1 MEEKRFCFFV
11 FNNWMPENA
20 GFLALKDKKS
30 AKKGCSLTTALEKRE
45 RCRYFIRAR
54 RKGGSSF
61 FMLAKSG
68 EMMRILIVDGQG
80 GGVGRQL
87 AAQIKET
94 FPDVQLMAVGTNTIA
109 TSAMLKGGADSA
121 ATGENAVLVAA
132 RKADVIVGP
141 LGIVVA
147 DSLGGEISPAMANAV
162 AQSDAKRILIP
173 FKNCEN
179 VIVGVSDYTLG
190 RLIQQAVDELR
201 KIIA

>member
-1 MEEKRFCFFV
+1 MK
-11 FNNWMPENA
+11 
-20 GFLALKDKKS
+20 
-30 AKKGCSLTTALEKRE
+30 
-45 RCRYFIRAR
+45 
-54 RKGGSSF
+54 
-61 FMLAKSG
+61 
-68 EMMRILIVDGQG
+68 ILVVDGQG

-109 TSAMLKGGADSA
+109 TSAMLKSGADSA

-162 AQSDAKRILIP
+162 AQSNAKRILIP
-173 FKNCEN
+173 FKHCEN

-190 RLIQQAVDELR
+190 HLIQQAIDELR

>member
-1 MEEKRFCFFV
+1 MK
-11 FNNWMPENA
+11 
-20 GFLALKDKKS
+20 
-30 AKKGCSLTTALEKRE
+30 
-45 RCRYFIRAR
+45 
-54 RKGGSSF
+54 
-61 FMLAKSG
+61 
-68 EMMRILIVDGQG
+68 ILVVDGQG

-87 AAQIKET
+87 AVQIKQA

-109 TSAMLKGGADSA
+109 TSAMMQGGADTA

-162 AQSDAKRILIP
+162 AQSNAKRILIP
-173 FKNCEN
+173 FKQCDN

-190 RLIQQAVDELR
+190 HLSQQAIKELR

>member
-1 MEEKRFCFFV
+1 MK
-11 FNNWMPENA
+11 
-20 GFLALKDKKS
+20 
-30 AKKGCSLTTALEKRE
+30 
-45 RCRYFIRAR
+45 
-54 RKGGSSF
+54 
-61 FMLAKSG
+61 
-68 EMMRILIVDGQG
+68 ILVVDGQG

-87 AAQIKET
+87 VAQIKET

-162 AQSDAKRILIP
+162 AQSNAKRILIP
-173 FKNCEN
+173 FKHCEN

-190 RLIQQAVDELR
+190 HLIQQAIDELR

>member
-1 MEEKRFCFFV
+1 MK
-11 FNNWMPENA
+11 
-20 GFLALKDKKS
+20 
-30 AKKGCSLTTALEKRE
+30 
-45 RCRYFIRAR
+45 
-54 RKGGSSF
+54 
-61 FMLAKSG
+61 
-68 EMMRILIVDGQG
+68 ILVVDGQG

-87 AAQIKET
+87 ATQIKET

-109 TSAMLKGGADSA
+109 TSAMLKSGADTA
-121 ATGENAVLVAA
+121 ATGENAVIVAA

-162 AQSDAKRILIP
+162 AQSNAKRILLP
-173 FKNCEN
+173 FKHCEN

-190 RLIQQAVDELR
+190 HLIQQAIDELR

>member
-1 MEEKRFCFFV
+1 
-11 FNNWMPENA
+11 
-20 GFLALKDKKS
+20 
-30 AKKGCSLTTALEKRE
+30 
-45 RCRYFIRAR
+45 
-54 RKGGSSF
+54 
-61 FMLAKSG
+61 
-68 EMMRILIVDGQG
+68 MRILVVDGQG

-109 TSAMLKGGADSA
+109 TSAMLKGGADTA

-190 RLIQQAVDELR
+190 HLIQQAIDELR

>member
-1 MEEKRFCFFV
+1 M
-11 FNNWMPENA
+11 
-20 GFLALKDKKS
+20 
-30 AKKGCSLTTALEKRE
+30 T
-45 RCRYFIRAR
+45 
-54 RKGGSSF
+54 
-61 FMLAKSG
+61 
-68 EMMRILIVDGQG
+68 ILVVDGQG

-94 FPDVQLMAVGTNTIA
+94 FPDVRLMAVGTNTIA
-109 TSAMLKGGADSA
+109 TSAMLKGGADNA
-121 ATGENAVLVAA
+121 ATGENAVIVAA

-173 FKNCEN
+173 FKHCEN

>member
-1 MEEKRFCFFV
+1 MKV
-11 FNNWMPENA
+11 
-20 GFLALKDKKS
+20 
-30 AKKGCSLTTALEKRE
+30 
-45 RCRYFIRAR
+45 
-54 RKGGSSF
+54 
-61 FMLAKSG
+61 
-68 EMMRILIVDGQG
+68 LIVDGQG

-109 TSAMLKGGADSA
+109 TSAMLKGGADTA

-173 FKNCEN
+173 FKHCEN

-190 RLIQQAVDELR
+190 HLIQQAIDELR
-201 KIIA
+201 NIIA